1 MSKKNQLYY
10 GEIKLHFNDVRFV
23 QGQQAEL
30 DFYSASSLKQLSAV
44 DMSLHS
50 ETRTYCIIFCLTR
63 LWLQPRTTA
72 LESNTPTITPSCVD
86 LRWEVIV
93 RFDISEI
100 VDLHCFN
107 FSLRNYF

>member
-1 MSKKNQLYY
+1 MAPTQNYSTLV
-10 GEIKLHFNDVRFV
+10 EHTND
-23 QGQQAEL
+23 
-30 DFYSASSLKQLSAV
+30 Y
-44 DMSLHS
+44 
-50 ETRTYCIIFCLTR
+50 
-63 LWLQPRTTA
+63 
-72 LESNTPTITPSCVD
+72 TIDAVD